1 MDKSL
6 GTLLH
11 FWGVFQFT
19 QVQPLPSPNKQFWTR
34 VSRIISEFQLC
45 IGRGRKNCKKM
56 SKRMHCFKRKPRN
69 ERKIWILQY
78 CPGLLSRI
86 VATASAILPYAT
98 STFPIIT
105 LFAPRKILHKH
116 CFQIWRGGR
125 WWGQIRCIM
134 GNVEVAYRAFSST
147 WPASMKIHWNERK
160 RWHKKRVQLP

>member
-116 CFQIWRGGR
+116 CFQIWGG
-125 WWGQIRCIM
+125 G
-134 GNVEVAYRAFSST
+134 EVVGANKVHYGKCGSGVQSVFIHV
-147 WPASMKIHWNERK
+147 ASIYENSLERK
-160 RWHKKRVQLP
+160 KALA